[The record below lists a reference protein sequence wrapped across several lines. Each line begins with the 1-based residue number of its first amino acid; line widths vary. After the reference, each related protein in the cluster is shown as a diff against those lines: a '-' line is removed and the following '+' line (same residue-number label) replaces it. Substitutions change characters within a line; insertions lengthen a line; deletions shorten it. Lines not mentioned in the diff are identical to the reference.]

1 MNENYASEFHE
12 NVQIIN
18 ILTKLFSN
26 KTSMNLCTQKRM
38 NINVDVP

>member
-1 MNENYASEFHE
+1 MNELEQSGNLRSKNHVCEFHE

-26 KTSMNLCTQKRM
+26 E
-38 NINVDVP
+38 I